1 MQRRFRLT
9 RSTDFKRVRG
19 SGKSYAH
26 PLVVL
31 IVAPSTAS
39 QHEQGDG
46 VSRIGIAAGRSVGG
60 AVARNRAK
68 RLLREACRPLLP
80 QLSPG
85 NDIILIARAAASSAG
100 LIQMREAVDSLF
112 ERAKLMEEPDDPGRT
127 HP

>member
-31 IVAPSTAS
+31 VVGPSDEIVPRF
-39 QHEQGDG
+39 G
-46 VSRIGIAAGRSVGG
+46 VAAGRSLGG
-60 AVARNRAK
+60 AVARNRVK

-80 QLSPG
+80 RVSPG
-85 NDIILIARAAASSAG
+85 KDIILIARAPAASATLVQVS
-100 LIQMREAVDSLF
+100 EAVQLLLG
-112 ERAKLMEEPDDPGRT
+112 RANLLEEKNDPGRT
-127 HP
+127 HAQP